1 MRNIMKLRFSL
12 ALLHVVVTALSIWLA
27 KTSNDAREQE
37 AGAKGVETN
46 AGIVPLETTLD
57 VRDARGVVDSAR
69 GTSTAT
75 AVIVNVSARTVT
87 SSGVSKHV
95 IVSSVG
101 VHDRCSQRCC

>member
-1 MRNIMKLRFSL
+1 MKLRFSL
-12 ALLHVVVTALSIWLA
+12 ATLLVVVTALSIWLA

-37 AGAKGVETN
+37 AGVKGVETN
-46 AGIVPLETTLD
+46 EGIVQLETTLD

-69 GTSTAT
+69 ARGTSTAT
-75 AVIVNVSARTVT
+75 AVFVNVSARTVT

-95 IVSSVG
+95 IVSRVG